1 MKSAQKSLSDAWNL
15 SSSGWPCSLSLTP
28 PYFRVYAQQKV
39 PTKYLMKKYP
49 EKVIWVFVYRDMK
62 YGKKFVAFYLIFF
75 VKHKPWNWEE
85 YKLTFD
91 KKNENKNYVTWKI
104 ETCIVFFTFGVCVCD
119 FDYITENWYFDK
131 CEKVYDKCNCHF
143 YKHHKCQLTFILQ
156 INQMLGT
163 KSFYYYIIIRSCI
176 SDSVCD

>member
-1 MKSAQKSLSDAWNL
+1 
-15 SSSGWPCSLSLTP
+15 
-28 PYFRVYAQQKV
+28 
-39 PTKYLMKKYP
+39 
-49 EKVIWVFVYRDMK
+49 MK

-104 ETCIVFFTFGVCVCD
+104 ETCIVFFLTFGVCVCD
-119 FDYITENWYFDK
+119 SDYITENWYFDK

-176 SDSVCD
+176 SDSACDLKYFLKYIIGVSQS